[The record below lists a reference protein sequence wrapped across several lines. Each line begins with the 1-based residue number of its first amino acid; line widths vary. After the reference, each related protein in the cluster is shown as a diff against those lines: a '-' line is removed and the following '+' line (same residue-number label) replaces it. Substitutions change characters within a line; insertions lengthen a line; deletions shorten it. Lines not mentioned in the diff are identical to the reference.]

1 MVATWNSYRA
11 VRPIEP
17 GEEVTISYT
26 DLKTTRPERRAFLLQ
41 HYHFDI
47 DADAAA
53 GGAQNAE
60 GAMVLDE
67 TPSGG
72 VRLSVSV
79 SLRPP
84 GPLHDVDRQ
93 LAGLPSTMAGLQL
106 AGEYLTFLTST
117 GCQC

>member
-1 MVATWNSYRA
+1 MSHRA

-47 DADAAA
+47 DAEATAGHPQDAEPAL
-53 GGAQNAE
+53 
-60 GAMVLDE
+60 VLNE
-67 TPSGG
+67 APSGG

-79 SLRPP
+79 SLQPP
-84 GPLHDVDRQ
+84 SLLHDVDRH
-93 LAGLPSTMAGLQL
+93 LAGLPPTMAGLQL
-106 AGEYLTFLTST
+106 AG
-117 GCQC
+117 QR

>member
-17 GEEVTISYT
+17 GEEVTITYT

-47 DADAAA
+47 DAEAAA
-53 GGAQNAE
+53 GGPQNAE
-60 GAMVLDE
+60 GAVVLNE
-67 TPSGG
+67 APSGG

-84 GPLHDVDRQ
+84 GPLHAVDRQ

-106 AGEYLTFLTST
+106 AGED
-117 GCQC
+117 